1 MIRISVVLAGLA
13 GTGLAFSGESVLALF
28 LMISDLQYCMIF
40 PQIVCVLHCS
50 DANGYGAAAGL
61 ILGTLLR
68 LLSGEMLLPI
78 PTVLFFPGWREDELT
93 GEILQYFPFR
103 TLIMLLTLLTI
114 VSSSLL
120 ARLVFPR
127 HMLPPSWDL
136 LGVLREDGDAIGL
149 RQVNRV
155 KGEDVHL
162 PDTTDHLLPTSTTS
176 LED

>member
-1 MIRISVVLAGLA
+1 MIRISVLLAGLA
-13 GTGLAFSGESVLALF
+13 GTGLAFSGKGILAL
-28 LMISDLQYCMIF
+28 LLLISDLSYCMIF
-40 PQIVCVLHCS
+40 PQIVSVLHCS
-50 DANGYGAAAGL
+50 CANGYGAAAGL

-68 LLSGEMLLPI
+68 LLSGEPVLHI
-78 PTVLFFPGWREDELT
+78 PPVLIFPGWRKDELT

-120 ARLVFPR
+120 ARLVFTR

-149 RQVNRV
+149 RHVNGVER
-155 KGEDVHL
+155 EDVHL
-162 PDTTDHLLPTSTTS
+162 PVTTDKLLPTSTTS